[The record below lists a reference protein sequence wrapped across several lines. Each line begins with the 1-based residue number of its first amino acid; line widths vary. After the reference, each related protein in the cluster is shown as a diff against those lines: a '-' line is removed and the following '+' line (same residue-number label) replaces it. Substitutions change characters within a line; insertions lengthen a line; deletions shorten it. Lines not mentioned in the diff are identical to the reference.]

1 MANNKKKKSKLT
13 IILLALVLLLPGF
26 LYLTFVRVANNSYLT
41 LPYYSTEGLVSWK
54 EDLNSVYIPGAL
66 FQTLGGD
73 EIEFSSDTT
82 IRVFHLISM
91 GSPDYSRNITDAL
104 EKVVERFQ
112 TFNNMR
118 FYSINVDTLAGFTGA
133 NEYILPYRD
142 FYNKN
147 WFYIQPGNEQAY
159 DFIRNN
165 LLLDVLYYDEFDT
178 NVLPSNQIVLIDKNG
193 FLRGIYNSDN
203 PKVYKIIEEDIKV
216 LLIENLRGV
225 QST

>member
-41 LPYYSTEGLVSWK
+41 LPYYSTEGLTSGQV
-54 EDLNSVYIPGAL
+54 DLSSVYIPDAK
-66 FQTLGGD
+66 FQNLGGED
-73 EIEFSSDTT
+73 IVFNSDTT
-82 IRVFHLISM
+82 IRVFHLISL
-91 GSPDYSRNITDAL
+91 GSPSYSRNITDAL
-104 EKVVERFQ
+104 EKVVDRFQ
-112 TFNNMR
+112 TFNNLK
-118 FYSINVDTLAGFTGA
+118 FYSINVDTLAGFA
-133 NEYILPYRD
+133 DADDYILPYRD
-142 FYNKN
+142 FFNKN
-147 WFYIQPGNEQAY
+147 WFYIQPSNEQAY
-159 DFIRNN
+159 GFIRDN
-165 LLLDVLYYDEFDT
+165 LLLDVLYYSEFDT